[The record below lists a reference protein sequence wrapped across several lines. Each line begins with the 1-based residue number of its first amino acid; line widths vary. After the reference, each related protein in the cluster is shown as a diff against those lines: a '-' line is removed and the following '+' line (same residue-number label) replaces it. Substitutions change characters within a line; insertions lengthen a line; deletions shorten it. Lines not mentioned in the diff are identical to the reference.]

1 MPTIAIYSKTTC
13 GFCRRAKTLL
23 EEKGLDFDEILID
36 KERGM
41 RERMIEETGRHTV
54 PQIFIAGRHVGGHDE
69 LMALESAG
77 RLDQLIKEVSR

>member
-1 MPTIAIYSKTTC
+1 MPRIEIYSKTSC

-41 RERMIEETGRHTV
+41 RDRMIEETGRRTV
-54 PQIFIAGRHVGGHDE
+54 PQIFVEGRHVGGHDE
-69 LMALESAG
+69 LAALEDAG
-77 RLDQLIKEVSR
+77 RLDQLINEVS